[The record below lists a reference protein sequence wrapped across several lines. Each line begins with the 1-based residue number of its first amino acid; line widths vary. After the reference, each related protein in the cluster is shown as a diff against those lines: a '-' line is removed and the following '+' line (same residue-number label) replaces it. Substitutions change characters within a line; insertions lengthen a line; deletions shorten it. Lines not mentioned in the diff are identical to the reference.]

1 LSIEQEIHSL
11 WPRMTITIAFNV
23 IMNNN
28 DFFILIMSIT
38 FQNRFPI
45 TIAQNIVTKLLI
57 EFQKAIV

>member
-1 LSIEQEIHSL
+1 
-11 WPRMTITIAFNV
+11 MTITIAFNV